1 MCSLLKYLCDKL
13 DIRAGLCEVEESQI
27 EGIHLL
33 RVFVLRGLMLRGNV
47 TVEVSIEGLFT

>member
-1 MCSLLKYLCDKL
+1 MLNL
-13 DIRAGLCEVEESQI
+13 DIRAGLCEVEGAQI

-47 TVEVSIEGLFT
+47 TVEVSIEGLFI